1 MAKRQTGFS
10 LAEVLITLLVV
21 GIVGAAAIPTMT
33 KRSTGVDKME
43 KAINQMMKEFASIR
57 TGRAN
62 PMILDKVLVEYYGAP
77 TPLRQLSQVSVQ
89 DGTTLVIAPY
99 DKTILKEVEKAVIK
113 ADLGITPN
121 SDGIVI
127 RLPFPPLTQDKRK
140 EICKDVK
147 KIGEDTKIAIRNI
160 RRDMTDELKKIEKAE
175 NLPEDAVK
183 DNQDKIQ
190 KLTDIYTK
198 IVDDGCS
205 EKEKEV
211 LTV

>member
-1 MAKRQTGFS
+1 MTFEAISQTG
-10 LAEVLITLLVV
+10 T
-21 GIVGAAAIPTMT
+21 
-33 KRSTGVDKME
+33 DKME
-43 KAINQMMKEFASIR
+43 KAINQMKKDFSSIR

-77 TPLRQLSQVSVQ
+77 TPLRQMSQVSVQ
-89 DGTTLVIAPY
+89 DGTTLVITPY
-99 DKTILKEVEKAVIK
+99 DKTILKEIEKALVK

-121 SDGIVI
+121 SDGIVV
-127 RLPFPPLTQDKRK
+127 RLQFPPLTTDKRK

-147 KIGEDTKIAIRNI
+147 KLCEDTKVAIRNI
-160 RRDMTDELKKIEKAE
+160 RRDMTDELKKIEKSE
-175 NLPEDAVK
+175 NLSEDTVK

-190 KLTDIYTK
+190 KLTDKYIK
-198 IVDDGCS
+198 IAEDLAQ

>member
-1 MAKRQTGFS
+1 
-10 LAEVLITLLVV
+10 
-21 GIVGAAAIPTMT
+21 MT
-33 KRSTGVDKME
+33 VEQMFSTGTDKME
-43 KAINQMMKEFASIR
+43 KALNQMKKEFASIR

-99 DKTILKEVEKAVIK
+99 DKMILKDIEKALVK
-113 ADLGITPN
+113 ADLGINPN
-121 SDGIVI
+121 SDGVVV
-127 RLPFPPLTQDKRK
+127 RLAFPPLTQDKRK

-147 KIGEDTKIAIRNI
+147 KVCEDTKVAIRNI
-160 RRDMTDELKKIEKAE
+160 RRDMTDELKKLEKSE
-175 NLPEDAVK
+175 NLSEDVVK

-190 KLTDIYTK
+190 KLTDKYSK
-198 IVDDGCS
+198 IADDGCA

>member
-1 MAKRQTGFS
+1 
-10 LAEVLITLLVV
+10 
-21 GIVGAAAIPTMT
+21 MT
-33 KRSTGVDKME
+33 VEQMFSTGTDKME
-43 KAINQMMKEFASIR
+43 KALNQMKKEFASIR

-99 DKTILKEVEKAVIK
+99 DKMILKDIEKALVK
-113 ADLGITPN
+113 ADLGINPN
-121 SDGIVI
+121 SDGVVV
-127 RLPFPPLTQDKRK
+127 RLAFPPLTQDKRK

-147 KIGEDTKIAIRNI
+147 KVCEDTKVAIRNI
-160 RRDMTDELKKIEKAE
+160 RRDMTDELKKLEKAE
-175 NLPEDAVK
+175 NLSEDVVK

-190 KLTDIYTK
+190 KITDKYSK
-198 IVDDGCS
+198 MADDGCA